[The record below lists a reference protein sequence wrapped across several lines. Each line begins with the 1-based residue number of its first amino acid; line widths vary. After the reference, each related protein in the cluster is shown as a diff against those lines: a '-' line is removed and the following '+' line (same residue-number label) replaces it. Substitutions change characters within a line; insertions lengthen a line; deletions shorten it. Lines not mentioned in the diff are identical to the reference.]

1 MVQLDFGCG
10 VGLLRYAWSG
20 PMSDSESKNEIAAF
34 GVPDRHFL
42 RLAFDLLKG
51 LESQSRERGHSTLA
65 SLIEIAKTEAED
77 ALRAD
82 AENFPDPA
90 SENKLLR
97 LVKAIRTKAASA
109 K

>member
-1 MVQLDFGCG
+1 
-10 VGLLRYAWSG
+10 
-20 PMSDSESKNEIAAF
+20 MSDSESKSQIAAF

-42 RLAFDLLKG
+42 RLAFDLLNG
-51 LESQSRERGHSTLA
+51 LESQSRERGHSALA

-82 AENFPDPA
+82 AETLSNAA

-109 K
+109 R

>member
-1 MVQLDFGCG
+1 
-10 VGLLRYAWSG
+10 
-20 PMSDSESKNEIAAF
+20 
-34 GVPDRHFL
+34 
-42 RLAFDLLKG
+42 LLKG

-82 AENFPDPA
+82 AETFPDSA
-90 SENKLLR
+90 SENRLLR
-97 LVKAIRTKAASA
+97 MVKAIRTKAGSA